1 MSNVCQIFITATLD
15 TLDTMVYTFN
25 IHGANIERIMDAIMA
40 RAFTKKTRAEQF
52 GNPTVSSTSK
62 HESTC
67 ARCGG
72 LMVTDFCMD
81 LLFCIGETEF
91 PAKRCVQCG
100 EIVDPVIL
108 RNRGAKQEP
117 VTAQPAGKLVPNN
130 HVTNGCGGFSL
141 QTYGTGFRHARGL
154 ESQTQQK

>member
-1 MSNVCQIFITATLD
+1 M
-15 TLDTMVYTFN
+15 
-25 IHGANIERIMDAIMA
+25 
-40 RAFTKKTRAEQF
+40 TRALKEETRDEQV
-52 GNPTVSSTSK
+52 GTHTVTPAVP

-91 PAKRCVQCG
+91 AAQRCVQCG

-108 RNRGAKQEP
+108 RNRGITEDPKAGSAGVDDRLDE
-117 VTAQPAGKLVPNN
+117 AMQPDNRNRRTEQVSFLHRGR
-130 HVTNGCGGFSL
+130 
-141 QTYGTGFRHARGL
+141 RH
-154 ESQTQQK
+154 ESSRRLPLR